1 MSDLVV
7 VTGAAGEL
15 GRALVGHYLSLGC
28 RVAALDRT
36 EDQAASVAGA
46 ADHQADRLRVFAAD
60 QTRPEDVDRA
70 WTAIAG
76 WGVPRALIANAGYA
90 KFGGFLDM
98 PAATFRRH
106 VDVNLTGTFLTC
118 QAAARLMARGRSGGS
133 IVVVAS
139 NLAENHADQVGAY
152 CVTKAALLPLVR
164 TMAAELGVYR
174 IRANA
179 LLPGVVDTA
188 MTAPMLSAE
197 GVRDELVGLTPAGR
211 LGTPSDVAHAAA
223 FLTSEEAGWITGAA
237 LTVDGGQGIYGQP
250 RWIAQDRSVPFEPTW
265 GPGLGADHQPT

>member
-1 MSDLVV
+1 VSELVV

-15 GRALVGHYLSLGC
+15 GLALVGHYLSLGC

-36 EDQAASVAGA
+36 EEQAASVAEAVGQ
-46 ADHQADRLRVFAAD
+46 ADHLRVLAAD
-60 QTRPEDVDRA
+60 QTQPEDVERA
-70 WTAIAG
+70 WAAIAE

-90 KFGGFLDM
+90 KFGSFLDM

-133 IVVVAS
+133 IVVIAS
-139 NLAENHADQVGAY
+139 NLAETHADQVGAY

-197 GVRDELVGLTPAGR
+197 GVRDDLVALTPAGR

-223 FLTSEEAGWITGAA
+223 FLTSEQAGWITGAA

-250 RWIAQDRSVPFEPTW
+250 RWIAQDRTVPFEPTW
-265 GPGLGADHQPT
+265 RPGLGVDHQPT